1 MVNSCQS
8 DSALTRI
15 CKASLRRK
23 CGLQRACREQAV
35 LWSEA
40 VRGSRLLALAGW
52 AAWQGGVLRKP
63 RCGVLMV
70 TRDLSTASQMM
81 SQHVGGKGDPHTRLE
96 GRWSPGAGVNGS
108 FLAMLLHTH
117 IFLFLKVL
125 PGHGPPARLLESTHL
140 FTFNLHLGT
149 KKADC
154 QVPHETQLCFDASR
168 TQHNLNSSFL
178 VPREVERKYLSIGL
192 GADAGSGKLSNLPRT
207 QHPGMWKQ
215 QRIGAEGRLIS
226 HIVS

>member
-23 CGLQRACREQAV
+23 CGLQRACREQAA

-40 VRGSRLLALAGW
+40 VRGSKLLALAGW
-52 AAWQGGVLRKP
+52 AAWQGGVPRKP

-81 SQHVGGKGDPHTRLE
+81 SQHVGGRVIPTQGWKAG
-96 GRWSPGAGVNGS
+96 GALGQ
-108 FLAMLLHTH
+108 
-117 IFLFLKVL
+117 VL
-125 PGHGPPARLLESTHL
+125 MAPFWPCSSRHTHL
-140 FTFNLHLGT
+140 FILEGPPWAMDHQPGSWKIPVHSLLVYLWALKRLPDST
-149 KKADC
+149 
-154 QVPHETQLCFDASR
+154 PMRQLCFDMSR
-168 TQHNLNSSFL
+168 TRHNLNSSFL

-207 QHPGMWKQ
+207 QHPGM
-215 QRIGAEGRLIS
+215 
-226 HIVS
+226 